1 MELYVKV
8 CIYVLNGFMILIGIY
23 LAFLFFKS
31 KELHTYSCYN
41 IIIMS
46 FIILLD
52 NIIRVIPIQ
61 SWPVFFHYLQAC
73 LLVFFDKVILSILS
87 MQIMVI
93 YIGIIQTEF
102 YEKKEKLI
110 FIFGTLICIL
120 ISAIMTTLFI
130 AIPGD
135 ITHDEEAELYYYC
148 NGDWTGKTIIDSI
161 FNGILLCIN
170 FFCTVVVIAY
180 YSKKRKAAEEGIIE
194 DLGYKKKYIRFII
207 LFFINILII
216 VEEYL
221 IIYDKLPGNIDL
233 IYLCSCLIIDLCYSI
248 NSIIIEETKRI
259 ICRKGISKI
268 DRSTTLMKTNTF
280 GENINNE
287 DYDDNI

>member
-8 CIYVLNGFMILIGIY
+8 CIYFLNGFMILIGLY

-46 FIILLD
+46 FSILLD
-52 NIIRVIPIQ
+52 NIIRVIPVQ
-61 SWPVFFHYLQAC
+61 SWPIFFHYLQAC

-87 MQIMVI
+87 MQIMVV
-93 YIGIIQTEF
+93 YIGIIKTQL
-102 YEKKEKLI
+102 YEKKERAI
-110 FIFGTLICIL
+110 FIFGTLICFL
-120 ISAIMTTLFI
+120 ISAFMTALFI
-130 AIPGD
+130 GIPGD
-135 ITHDEEAELYYYC
+135 ITPDEDVEFYYYC
-148 NGDWTGKTIIDSI
+148 NGDWIGKTIIDSI

-233 IYLCSCLIIDLCYSI
+233 IYLCSCLVIDLCYSI
-248 NSIIIEETKRI
+248 NSIIIEETLRI
-259 ICRKGISKI
+259 ICRKGLSKK
-268 DRSTTLMKTNTF
+268 DESTSLKKTNTF
-280 GENINNE
+280 GEAMINE
-287 DYDDNI
+287 EYDDDI